1 MWEIKGHELP
11 AANDPEPERALV
23 EQAASGRGEARGQ
36 EALAQ
41 IYDRYFPRIYAY
53 ICYRTGRRQDAEDLV
68 ADIFTK
74 VAEALE
80 EGLFEWRHESSLA
93 AWLFRIAHNAVVDH
107 YRRAS
112 RQDEPVPLDDL
123 PALEANNLLPDDALL
138 RKEQFRHLHRLLNS
152 LPSRRQEVITLK
164 FFAALRNSEIAVLL
178 GLDERTVASH
188 LCRGLQDLHRLYTNE
203 QVLEM
208 DTEK

>member
-1 MWEIKGHELP
+1 MQLP
-11 AANDPEPERALV
+11 LCY
-23 EQAASGRGEARGQ
+23 
-36 EALAQ
+36 LCTAQ

-53 ICYRTGRRQDAEDLV
+53 ACYRTGRRQDSEDLV

-74 VAEALE
+74 VAEALQE
-80 EGLFEWRHESSLA
+80 DRFEWRHESSFA

-107 YRRAS
+107 YRQAA

-123 PALEANNLLPDDALL
+123 PALQANALLPDDALL
-138 RKEQFRHLHRLLNS
+138 RKERFAHLHRLLNS
-152 LPSRRQEVITLK
+152 LPPRRQEVITLK
-164 FFAALRNSEIAVLL
+164 FFGTLRNSEIASML

-188 LCRGLQDLHRLYTNE
+188 LCRGLEDLHRLYRNE

>member
-11 AANDPEPERALV
+11 AANDPEPEKALV
-23 EQAASGRGEARGQ
+23 EQAASGLGEARGQ
-36 EALAQ
+36 EAFAQ

-53 ICYRTGRRQDAEDLV
+53 VCYRTGRREDGEDLV

-80 EGLFEWRHESSLA
+80 EGRFEWRHESSLA
-93 AWLFRIAHNAVVDH
+93 AWLFRIAHNAVIDH
-107 YRRAS
+107 YRQAA
-112 RQDEPVPLDDL
+112 RQDRPVPLDDL
-123 PALEANNLLPDDALL
+123 PALQANALLPDDALL
-138 RKEQFRHLHRLLNS
+138 RKEQFGHLHRLLNS

-164 FFAALRNSEIAVLL
+164 FFGALRNSEIAVLL